1 MKLIEEIREAWGWFG
16 IDPVEVVGEND
27 FGNLIIKSADGQYWR
42 LIPEDCECKVV
53 ARNRAEL
60 DELSRNQEFLHDW
73 NMVALVEAAKAKCG
87 DLPPGSK
94 YSLCIPGL
102 LSGEYGGDNLV
113 ITPLVELIRV
123 SGQIA
128 RETKDLPD
136 GEKIKLR
143 TTERI
148 TS

>member
-1 MKLIEEIREAWGWFG
+1 MNLIDEIREAWGWVG

-27 FGNLIIKSADGQYWR
+27 FGNLMIKSADGQYWR

-60 DELSRNQEFLHDW
+60 DELSRDQEFLHDW
-73 NMVALVEAAKAKCG
+73 YMVALVEAAKQKRGC
-87 DLPPGSK
+87 LPRGSK

-102 LSGEYGGDNLV
+102 LGGEYGGDNLV
-113 ITPLVELIRV
+113 ITPLVELIRI

-136 GEKIKLR
+136 GAKIRLQ
-143 TTERI
+143 TTD
-148 TS
+148 